1 MLGST
6 LSLSVGKRVS
16 LPTGLAIPTLSLAE
30 TGDTEISYTIGQVSG
45 ANQYR
50 VEKSTDGVTYTL
62 LANQSTHGTYTD
74 GGLTEGQTYYY
85 RVRAEDTLTS
95 EVSNYRVSSLA
106 LLVEFTTAFLINGSN
121 IVGGTNPLT
130 LTIRPDIAIVAGS
143 TLTLAGLS
151 GSQTATNTSLTIAG
165 ANAAVFGSSAS
176 WNNNGT
182 LVLTVDTGQS
192 IPNDADTV
200 ITFELTNPA
209 TVSSGVS
216 GVTLDGPVGFTQ
228 ASISGAFLSAV
239 DIFNVTTRNT
249 EANILDASNT
259 PTNPSGEVNIVF
271 GTDTY
276 DFYIYDGS
284 AWYIFNNDF
293 SDPIFDGQLSFPTI
307 EVFDN
312 ESDFINDTGADDY
325 TIVHAKD
332 TDKLYVWTGSAW
344 VIFNQN

>member
-1 MLGST
+1 MPGLGF
-6 LSLSVGKRVS
+6 SLGLAKPPL
-16 LPTGLAIPTLSLAE
+16 LPTGLGVPSLGLAE
-30 TGDTEISYTIGQVSG
+30 TGDTEISYTIGEVLG

-74 GGLTEGQTYYY
+74 SGLTEGQTYYY

-95 EVSNYRVSSLA
+95 EVSDYRVASLT
-106 LLVEFTTAFLINGSN
+106 LLAEFTTALLINGSN
-121 IVGGTNPLT
+121 IVGGTNSLT

-151 GSQTATNTSLTIAG
+151 GSQTVTNASLTVAG

-192 IPNDADTV
+192 IPNNADTV

-209 TVSSGVS
+209 SASSGVS
-216 GVTLDGPVGFTQ
+216 GITLSSSGFTQ
-228 ASISGAFLSAV
+228 ASISGTFLSAV
-239 DIFNVTTRNT
+239 DIFNVTRRDT
-249 EANILDASNT
+249 EANITSIT
-259 PTNPSGEVNIVF
+259 PNNPSGEVNIAF

-284 AWYIFNNDF
+284 AWYTFNND
-293 SDPIFDGQLSFPTI
+293 S
-307 EVFDN
+307 
-312 ESDFINDTGADDY
+312 
-325 TIVHAKD
+325 
-332 TDKLYVWTGSAW
+332 
-344 VIFNQN
+344 

>member
-16 LPTGLAIPTLSLAE
+16 LPTGIAIPTLSLAE
-30 TGDTEISYTIGQVSG
+30 TGDTEISYTIGEVSG

-74 GGLTEGQTYYY
+74 SGLTEGQTYYY

-95 EVSNYRVSSLA
+95 EVSDYRVASLT
-106 LLVEFTTAFLINGSN
+106 LLAEFTTALLINGSN
-121 IVGGTNPLT
+121 IVGGTNSLT

-151 GSQTATNTSLTIAG
+151 GSQTATNNSLTIAG

-192 IPNDADTV
+192 IPNNADTV

-209 TVSSGVS
+209 SASSGVS
-216 GVTLDGPVGFTQ
+216 GLTLSSSGFTQ
-228 ASISGAFLSAV
+228 ASISGTFLSAV
-239 DIFNVTTRNT
+239 DVFNVTTRNT
-249 EANILDASNT
+249 EANILAST
-259 PTNPSGEVNIVF
+259 PTNPSGEVNIAF

-284 AWYIFNNDF
+284 AWYIFNND
-293 SDPIFDGQLSFPTI
+293 S
-307 EVFDN
+307 
-312 ESDFINDTGADDY
+312 
-325 TIVHAKD
+325 
-332 TDKLYVWTGSAW
+332 
-344 VIFNQN
+344 

>member
-16 LPTGLAIPTLSLAE
+16 LPTGIAIPTLGLAE
-30 TGDTEISYTIGQVSG
+30 TGDTEISYTIGEVLG

-74 GGLTEGQTYYY
+74 SGLTEGQTYYY

-95 EVSNYRVSSLA
+95 EVSDYRVASLT
-106 LLVEFTTAFLINGSN
+106 LLAEFTTALLINGSN
-121 IVGGTNPLT
+121 IVGGTNSLT

-151 GSQTATNTSLTIAG
+151 GSQTATNASLTVAG

-192 IPNDADTV
+192 IPNNADTV

-209 TVSSGVS
+209 SASSGVS
-216 GVTLDGPVGFTQ
+216 GVTLSSSGFTQ
-228 ASISGAFLSAV
+228 ASISGTFLNAV

-249 EANILDASNT
+249 EANILASTPSLSAGQAGIAFSSDDA
-259 PTNPSGEVNIVF
+259 
-271 GTDTY
+271 GTDNATY
-276 DFYIYDGS
+276 TNDFYIYHDGV
-284 AWYIFNNDF
+284 WYIFNND
-293 SDPIFDGQLSFPTI
+293 S
-307 EVFDN
+307 
-312 ESDFINDTGADDY
+312 
-325 TIVHAKD
+325 
-332 TDKLYVWTGSAW
+332 
-344 VIFNQN
+344 

>member
-16 LPTGLAIPTLSLAE
+16 LPTGIAIPTLSLAE
-30 TGDTEISYTIGQVSG
+30 TGDTEISYTIGEVLG

-74 GGLTEGQTYYY
+74 SGLTEGQTYYY

-95 EVSNYRVSSLA
+95 EVSDFRVASLA
-106 LLVEFTTAFLINGSN
+106 LLPDFTTALLINGSN

-130 LTIRPDIAIVAGS
+130 LTIRPDTAIVAGS

-151 GSQTATNTSLTIAG
+151 ESQTATNASLTIAG

-192 IPNDADTV
+192 IPNNADTV
-200 ITFELTNPA
+200 IRFELTNPA
-209 TVSSGVS
+209 SVSSGVS
-216 GVTLDGPVGFTQ
+216 GVTLSSSGFTQ
-228 ASISGAFLSAV
+228 ASISGTFLSAV
-239 DIFNVTTRNT
+239 DIFNVTTRDT
-249 EANILDASNT
+249 EANILAST
-259 PTNPSGEVNIVF
+259 PTNPSGEVNIAF

-307 EVFDN
+307 DVFDN
-312 ESDFINDTGADDY
+312 ESDFITDTGADDY

-332 TDKLYVWTGSAW
+332 TDKLYVWNGNEW

>member
-16 LPTGLAIPTLSLAE
+16 LPTGIAIPTLGLAE
-30 TGDTEISYTIGQVSG
+30 TGDTEISYTIGEVLG

-74 GGLTEGQTYYY
+74 SGLTEGQTYYY

-95 EVSNYRVSSLA
+95 EVSDYRVASLT
-106 LLVEFTTAFLINGSN
+106 LLAEFTTALLINGSN
-121 IVGGTNPLT
+121 IVGGTNSLT

-151 GSQTATNTSLTIAG
+151 GSQTATNNSLTIAG

-192 IPNDADTV
+192 IPNNADTV

-209 TVSSGVS
+209 SASSGVS
-216 GVTLDGPVGFTQ
+216 GVTLSSSGFTQ
-228 ASISGAFLSAV
+228 ASISGTFLNAV

-249 EANILDASNT
+249 EANILASTPSLSAGQAGIAFSSDDA
-259 PTNPSGEVNIVF
+259 
-271 GTDTY
+271 GTDNATY
-276 DFYIYDGS
+276 TNDFYIYHDGV
-284 AWYIFNNDF
+284 WYIFNND
-293 SDPIFDGQLSFPTI
+293 S
-307 EVFDN
+307 
-312 ESDFINDTGADDY
+312 
-325 TIVHAKD
+325 
-332 TDKLYVWTGSAW
+332 
-344 VIFNQN
+344 

>member
-16 LPTGLAIPTLSLAE
+16 LPTGIAIPTLGLAE
-30 TGDTEISYTIGQVSG
+30 TGDTEISYTIGEVLG

-74 GGLTEGQTYYY
+74 SGLTEGQTYYY

-95 EVSNYRVSSLA
+95 EVSDYRVASLT
-106 LLVEFTTAFLINGSN
+106 LLAEFTTALLINGSN
-121 IVGGTNPLT
+121 IVGGTNSLT

-143 TLTLAGLS
+143 TLTLVGLS
-151 GSQTATNTSLTIAG
+151 GSQTATNNSLTIAG

-192 IPNDADTV
+192 IPNNADTV

-209 TVSSGVS
+209 SASSGVS
-216 GVTLDGPVGFTQ
+216 GVTLSSSGFTQ
-228 ASISGAFLSAV
+228 ASISGTFLNAV

-249 EANILDASNT
+249 EANILASTPSLSAGQAGIAFSSDDA
-259 PTNPSGEVNIVF
+259 
-271 GTDTY
+271 GTDNATY
-276 DFYIYDGS
+276 TNDFYIYHDGV
-284 AWYIFNNDF
+284 WYIFNND
-293 SDPIFDGQLSFPTI
+293 S
-307 EVFDN
+307 
-312 ESDFINDTGADDY
+312 
-325 TIVHAKD
+325 
-332 TDKLYVWTGSAW
+332 
-344 VIFNQN
+344 

>member
-1 MLGST
+1 MPGLGF
-6 LSLSVGKRVS
+6 SLGLAKPPL
-16 LPTGLAIPTLSLAE
+16 LPTGLGVPSLGLAE
-30 TGDTEISYTIGQVSG
+30 TGDTEISYTIGEVSG

-95 EVSNYRVSSLA
+95 EVSNYRVASLA
-106 LLVEFTTAFLINGSN
+106 LLVEFTTALLINGLN
-121 IVGGTNPLT
+121 VVGSTNPLT
-130 LTIRPDIAIVAGS
+130 LTIRPDTAIVAGS

-192 IPNDADTV
+192 IPNNADTV

-209 TVSSGVS
+209 SVSSGVS
-216 GVTLDGPVGFTQ
+216 GVTLDGPAGFTQ
-228 ASISGAFLSAV
+228 ASISGTFLSAV
-239 DIFNVTTRNT
+239 DIFNVTTRDT
-249 EANILDASNT
+249 EANIVTST
-259 PTNPSGEVNIVF
+259 PTNPSGEVNIAF
-271 GTDTY
+271 STDDAGTDNASYTN
-276 DFYIYDGS
+276 DFYIYHDG
-284 AWYIFNNDF
+284 AWYIFNND
-293 SDPIFDGQLSFPTI
+293 S
-307 EVFDN
+307 
-312 ESDFINDTGADDY
+312 
-325 TIVHAKD
+325 
-332 TDKLYVWTGSAW
+332 
-344 VIFNQN
+344 

>member
-16 LPTGLAIPTLSLAE
+16 LPTGIAIPTLSLAE
-30 TGDTEISYTIGQVSG
+30 TGDTEISYTIGEVSG

-74 GGLTEGQTYYY
+74 SGLTEGQTYYY

-95 EVSNYRVSSLA
+95 EVSDYRVASLT
-106 LLVEFTTAFLINGSN
+106 LLAEFTTALLINGSN
-121 IVGGTNPLT
+121 IVGGTNSLT

-151 GSQTATNTSLTIAG
+151 GSQTATNNSLTIAG

-192 IPNDADTV
+192 IPNNADTV

-209 TVSSGVS
+209 SASSGVS
-216 GVTLDGPVGFTQ
+216 GITLSSSGFTQ
-228 ASISGAFLSAV
+228 ASISGTFLSAV
-239 DIFNVTTRNT
+239 DVFNVTTRNT
-249 EANILDASNT
+249 EANILAST
-259 PTNPSGEVNIVF
+259 PTNPSGEVNIAF

-284 AWYIFNNDF
+284 AWYIFNND
-293 SDPIFDGQLSFPTI
+293 S
-307 EVFDN
+307 
-312 ESDFINDTGADDY
+312 
-325 TIVHAKD
+325 
-332 TDKLYVWTGSAW
+332 
-344 VIFNQN
+344 

>member
-1 MLGST
+1 MPGLGF
-6 LSLSVGKRVS
+6 SLGLAKPPL
-16 LPTGLAIPTLSLAE
+16 LPTGLGVPSLGLAE
-30 TGDTEISYTIGQVSG
+30 TGDTEISYTIGEVLG

-74 GGLTEGQTYYY
+74 SGLTEGQTYYY

-95 EVSNYRVSSLA
+95 EVSDYRVASLT
-106 LLVEFTTAFLINGSN
+106 LLAEFTTALLINGSN

-151 GSQTATNTSLTIAG
+151 GSQTATNNSLTIAG

-192 IPNDADTV
+192 IPNNADTV

-209 TVSSGVS
+209 SASSGVS
-216 GVTLDGPVGFTQ
+216 GLTLSSSGFTQ
-228 ASISGAFLSAV
+228 ASISGTFLSAV
-239 DIFNVTTRNT
+239 DIFNVTTRDT
-249 EANILDASNT
+249 EANILADT
-259 PTNPSGEVNIVF
+259 PTNPTGEVNIAF
-271 GTDTY
+271 STDDAGTDNATY
-276 DFYIYDGS
+276 TNDFYIYDGS
-284 AWYIFNNDF
+284 VWYIFNND
-293 SDPIFDGQLSFPTI
+293 S
-307 EVFDN
+307 
-312 ESDFINDTGADDY
+312 
-325 TIVHAKD
+325 
-332 TDKLYVWTGSAW
+332 
-344 VIFNQN
+344 

>member
-16 LPTGLAIPTLSLAE
+16 LPTGIAIPTLSLAE
-30 TGDTEISYTIGQVSG
+30 TGDTEISYTIGEVSG

-50 VEKSTDGVTYTL
+50 VEKSTDGVTYAL

-74 GGLTEGQTYYY
+74 SGLAEGQTYYY

-95 EVSNYRVSSLA
+95 EASDYRVASLA
-106 LLVEFTTAFLINGSN
+106 LLAEFTTALLINGSN
-121 IVGGTNPLT
+121 IVGGTNSLT

-151 GSQTATNTSLTIAG
+151 GSQTATNASLTVAG

-192 IPNDADTV
+192 IPNNADTV

-209 TVSSGVS
+209 SASSGVS
-216 GVTLDGPVGFTQ
+216 GITLSSSGFTQ
-228 ASISGAFLSAV
+228 ASISGTFLSAV

-249 EANILDASNT
+249 EANILATT
-259 PTNPSGEVNIVF
+259 PFNPSGEVNIAF
-271 GTDTY
+271 STDDAGTDNATY
-276 DFYIYDGS
+276 TNDFYIYHDGV
-284 AWYIFNNDF
+284 WYTFNND
-293 SDPIFDGQLSFPTI
+293 S
-307 EVFDN
+307 
-312 ESDFINDTGADDY
+312 
-325 TIVHAKD
+325 
-332 TDKLYVWTGSAW
+332 
-344 VIFNQN
+344 